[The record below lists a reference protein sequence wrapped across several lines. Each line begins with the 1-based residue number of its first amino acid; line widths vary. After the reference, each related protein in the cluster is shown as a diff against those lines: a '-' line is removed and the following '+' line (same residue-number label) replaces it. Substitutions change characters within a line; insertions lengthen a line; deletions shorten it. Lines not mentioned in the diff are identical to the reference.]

1 MADTLSVVIQSIN
14 RVRLFAAPWTVAHQ
28 ALPSFTVS
36 RILLKFVS
44 IESVTLSNLLLAMVI
59 RLHKGQ
65 NAGKCVQ
72 LSKTITVSLQ
82 RPGYILRG
90 GALCH

>member
-1 MADTLSVVIQSIN
+1 MSDSAT
-14 RVRLFAAPWTVAHQ
+14 PWTVAHQ
-28 ALPSFTVS
+28 APPSFTVS
-36 RILLKFVS
+36 RSLLRFVS
-44 IESVTLSNLLLAMVI
+44 VESVMLSNLLLAMVI

-72 LSKTITVSLQ
+72 LSKTVRVSLQ

-90 GALCH
+90 GALCQ